1 MLTDGLTEGCH
12 SDSVTATV
20 HSQDS
25 LKGVP
30 GPQQAPQAQQ
40 QADGDSAE
48 APMQVD
54 ADAAQLHDRCV
65 FPSRV
70 WQVKSP
76 PPSAPCPPP
85 SHPPFPALCPAVGW
99 GVGAVLRHTICAT
112 LEALKSALT
121 VLLCMLWTACCACF
135 DCPAV
140 HAAAAPLCMLCLVC
154 CARCGSPAV
163 HTLVIT

>member
-20 HSQDS
+20 LSQDS

-48 APMQVD
+48 APMEVD

-85 SHPPFPALCPAVGW
+85 SPPPLSLPCALLW
-99 GVGAVLRHTICAT
+99 GG
-112 LEALKSALT
+112 E
-121 VLLCMLWTACCACF
+121 WGQF
-135 DCPAV
+135 
-140 HAAAAPLCMLCLVC
+140 
-154 CARCGSPAV
+154 
-163 HTLVIT
+163 